1 MAEQLALNLRLRDA
15 SSFDNFLAT
24 PNQEAVA
31 CLRGLLREE
40 HAAHDP
46 RSLFLWGEAGS
57 GKTHLLEG
65 ACRSVQAQGATPFY
79 LPLADAT
86 LRPRVLEA
94 AELSYL
100 ICLDDV
106 HCVAGDAAWEAALF
120 ALYELGRTTGVRLLA
135 SATAAPTRLGFKMP
149 ELATRLAWGPVY
161 QLRALDDAQKLEA
174 IRLRGA
180 NRGFDLSPEVLRYIL
195 HRYPR
200 DLHSLF
206 ALLDRIDSAALAH
219 QRRITIPFLRQLEQ
233 SGSAT

>member
-15 SSFDNFLAT
+15 SSFDNFVAAA
-24 PNQEAVA
+24 NQEVLAS
-31 CLRGLLREE
+31 LRGLLSED
-40 HAAHDP
+40 HAAQDP
-46 RSLFLWGEAGS
+46 RSLFLWGETGS
-57 GKTHLLEG
+57 GKTHLLEA
-65 ACRSVQAQGATPFY
+65 ACRNVQARGARPIY
-79 LPLADAT
+79 LPLADAG
-86 LRPRVLEA
+86 LQPRVLEA

-106 HCVAGDAAWEAALF
+106 QCVAGNLAWEAALF
-120 ALYELGRTTGVRLLA
+120 ALYELGRTTDVRLLA
-135 SATAAPTRLGFKMP
+135 AATAAPARLGFKMP

-161 QLRALDDAQKLEA
+161 QLHALDDSHKLEA

-219 QRRITIPFLRQLEQ
+219 QRRITIPFLRELEH